1 MSTPTTPIWKLLGVL
16 FKAHP
21 WHGVP
26 IGDAQP
32 RIVTAYIELV
42 PKDTIKYEMDKQ
54 SGHLQIDRPQ
64 AYSNICPTLYGLV
77 PQTLCSE
84 KTASLFMERTGRL
97 GIVGDEDPL
106 DICVLSEK
114 EITRGDILLQALPI
128 GGLRMLDGNEA
139 DDKIIAVMKGDA
151 VFGGWTDIVDC
162 PRAVIDRLRHYF
174 LTYKNAPDSGGAA
187 CEIVGV
193 YDREEAYEVI
203 RCAHTDY
210 ISRFSNIEELL
221 NAALYG

>member
-1 MSTPTTPIWKLLGVL
+1 
-16 FKAHP
+16 
-21 WHGVP
+21 
-26 IGDAQP
+26 
-32 RIVTAYIELV
+32 
-42 PKDTIKYEMDKQ
+42 
-54 SGHLQIDRPQ
+54 
-64 AYSNICPTLYGLV
+64 
-77 PQTLCSE
+77 
-84 KTASLFMERTGRL
+84 MERTGRL

-151 VFGGWTDIVDC
+151 VFGGWTDMVDC

-174 LTYKNAPDSGGAA
+174 LTYKNAPDSGGAP